1 MRDETDR
8 LYQSVLV
15 LRCQAGDRAAFEE
28 LVALHLPRLRYFLQK
43 MVRDAGRVEDLLQEV
58 WFDVFRDIGRLTNPG
73 AFRAWLYQVARH
85 RVLRELRKRGQPIC
99 SLNGLDLPAPD
110 EDSDEFSAEDAERVH
125 AALDRL
131 SPEHR
136 EVLLLRFIH
145 DMSYE
150 EIAGVTG
157 CPPGTIRS
165 RLHYGKRA
173 LHRAIEEMTPHE

>member
-1 MRDETDR
+1 MTDETDR
-8 LYQSVLV
+8 LYESLLV

-43 MVRDAGRVEDLLQEV
+43 MARDAGRVEDLLQEV
-58 WFDVFRDIGRLTNPG
+58 WFDVFRHVGRLANPG

-85 RVLRELRKRGQPIC
+85 RVFRELRQRGQPTC

-110 EDSDEFSAEDAERVH
+110 EADDDFSAEDAERVH

-136 EVLLLRFIH
+136 EVLLLRFIQ

-150 EIAGVTG
+150 EIAEVTG
-157 CPPGTIRS
+157 CQLGTIRS

-173 LHRAIEEMTPHE
+173 LRRLIEELNPHE